1 MWFHEGGALSIAR
14 TAGIPL
20 RVRLIVPTMLISF
33 ALSVQKMLA
42 DVKKSSVVTSLALFK
57 YYDMS
62 RTTTLSGSD
71 SLAERSSSFPKYGK
85 ALDIWC
91 HYLLISRNFIPN
103 LSGLFA
109 MYWANLHLALDGK
122 SCSSAV
128 RFSPG
133 L

>member
-1 MWFHEGGALSIAR
+1 MKEVLSIAR
-14 TAGIPL
+14 TAGISF
-20 RVRLIVPTMLISF
+20 RVRLIVPTVLLSF
-33 ALSVQKMLA
+33 ALSVRARLA
-42 DVKKSSVVTSLALFK
+42 DVKKLSVVTFLPLFK
-57 YYDMS
+57 YGDMS
-62 RTTTLSGSD
+62 RITTLSGSD

-85 ALDIWC
+85 AL
-91 HYLLISRNFIPN
+91 HRYLVSLSTNIQNFIPN

-109 MYWANLHLALDGK
+109 MYWVNLHLALDGK